1 MRRIMSRGRRIFW
14 NGVCVVALLILLSMI
29 GSKIL
34 TGWSSVLSYKIF
46 FIMSASMEDAIKEN
60 EFVIGKILPEDSEPE
75 IGKIYAYRRQGLFGE
90 EIIIHR
96 LISIGEDGNYQFK
109 GDNNELPDE
118 RPVER
123 EDIGYVIVVY

>member
-14 NGVCVVALLILLSMI
+14 NGVCVIALLILLSMI

-34 TGWSSVLSYKIF
+34 TGWCSVFSYRVF
-46 FIMSASMEDAIKEN
+46 FIMSESMEPEIKEN
-60 EFVIGKILPEDSEPE
+60 GFVIGKIFPKDSEPE

-96 LISIGEDGNYQFK
+96 LISIGEDGSYQFK
-109 GDNNELPDE
+109 GDNNEQPDD